1 MRDSRGQFGGFGG
14 CCSANVSEDDG
25 LASVTPT
32 TDGLLLTTD
41 TKGNF
46 LAFDASN
53 GNVLLKE
60 DSGDPIGGGVAPYM
74 VDGRAWVAILS
85 LPDHSNR

>member
-1 MRDSRGQFGGFGG
+1 M
-14 CCSANVSEDDG
+14 

-32 TDGLLLTTD
+32 AGGLLLTGD

-60 DSGDPIGGGVAPYM
+60 DLDDPIGGGVVSYM
-74 VDGRAWVAILS
+74 LDGVQYIAVAGGMANPPMQMDSGPAWVAIFS
-85 LPDHSNR
+85 LPERSNR